1 MDSTGRQGKRGN
13 GVQRGPERGEE
24 ANEKM
29 IGPKKKKKKRVRSC
43 FMKNGLCSSNAR
55 KARWVTSADADF
67 YKCGIQPLVH
77 HW

>member
-29 IGPKKKKKKRVRSC
+29 IGPKKKKKKKSKKLFHEKWTV
-43 FMKNGLCSSNAR
+43 
-55 KARWVTSADADF
+55 
-67 YKCGIQPLVH
+67 
-77 HW
+77 